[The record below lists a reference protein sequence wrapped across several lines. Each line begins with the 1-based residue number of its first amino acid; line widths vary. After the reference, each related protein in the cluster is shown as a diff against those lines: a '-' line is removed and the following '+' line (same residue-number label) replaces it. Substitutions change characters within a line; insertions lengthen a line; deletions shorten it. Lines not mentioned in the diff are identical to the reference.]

1 MFTLDRDVQMEG
13 RSVVFQITASAPL
26 VVEIERGE
34 VRSLVRGLTQDEA
47 VDSLSESL
55 TLAAPPEVVILP
67 DWIKRWEWLDRVS
80 LLPFRIQV
88 VVLE

>member
-1 MFTLDRDVQMEG
+1 MEG